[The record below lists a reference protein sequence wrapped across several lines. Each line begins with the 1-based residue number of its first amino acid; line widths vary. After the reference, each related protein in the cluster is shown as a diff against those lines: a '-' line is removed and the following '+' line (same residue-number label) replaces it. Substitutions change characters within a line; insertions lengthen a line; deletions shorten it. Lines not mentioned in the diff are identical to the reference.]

1 MRVRRQGGVYAF
13 SHVTAAAVHDLPV
26 ARRLLERVTLTVD
39 PTHGAGTRY
48 AGDYARQVAPLTSAE
63 IVNVRGLLVTSPA
76 RTVADCLRHVP
87 AIDAVPIAD
96 AALHRR
102 LAGLDDVREVLTRQG
117 RWPYA
122 GVAAATLPLV
132 DGRRESPL
140 ESRSAVVMHRYAL
153 PTPEPQ
159 VTIYD
164 PAGRFV
170 GVVDFAWLTRGV
182 VGEADGHGKYSDADD
197 PVAIFDAEKDRQA
210 RLEAL
215 GLLVVRW
222 NGRHLVGDPPILVQ
236 RLGSAL
242 EQGSGRRFT
251 GRAA

>member
-1 MRVRRQGGVYAF
+1 
-13 SHVTAAAVHDLPV
+13 
-26 ARRLLERVTLTVD
+26 
-39 PTHGAGTRY
+39 
-48 AGDYARQVAPLTSAE
+48 
-63 IVNVRGLLVTSPA
+63 
-76 RTVADCLRHVP
+76 
-87 AIDAVPIAD
+87 
-96 AALHRR
+96 
-102 LAGLDDVREVLTRQG
+102 
-117 RWPYA
+117 
-122 GVAAATLPLV
+122 
-132 DGRRESPL
+132 
-140 ESRSAVVMHRYAL
+140 MHRYAL

-170 GVVDFAWLTRGV
+170 GVVDFAWLARGV
-182 VGEADGHGKYSDADD
+182 VGEADGHGKYADADD

-251 GRAA
+251 GQAA